1 MDSSIVSDTP
11 PHIYEGSCSANCIS
25 LLFVG
30 GVSYRYD
37 CGSSTGN
44 QWKRPLSLLIVGV
57 ALLVDPILGF
67 SQLLPDGAFSLILG
81 IVLLAG
87 GVFLYSSK
95 TGTNS

>member
-1 MDSSIVSDTP
+1 VDV
-11 PHIYEGSCSANCIS
+11 GLRQAIS
-25 LLFVG
+25 GNVLPLLF
-30 GVSYRYD
+30 
-37 CGSSTGN
+37 
-44 QWKRPLSLLIVGV
+44 LIVGLIV
-57 ALLVDPILGF
+57 LVDPILGF